1 MTDNRPYHNIDDL
14 GDDRYA
20 IADKENHGLF
30 VYDAETNG
38 TVREH
43 VYAEHY
49 PDSAGGGEDFTHV
62 SDIDAVDTGS
72 HFLASPRK
80 DDYEILHEQH
90 NPTLLERDP
99 PTVLVADSENDR
111 IVEYRRTNGEWTQIW
126 AFPPKLPELNPV
138 ESCWDRLQKRFKT
151 RLIPDLSTLK
161 DRLQRSLPTVDEPN
175 IWKFL
180 CP

>member
-1 MTDNRPYHNIDDL
+1 M
-14 GDDRYA
+14 
-20 IADKENHGLF
+20 
-30 VYDAETNG
+30 YDAETNG
-38 TVREH
+38 TVREY

-72 HFLASPRK
+72 HFLASPRNFDRVMLVDRESK
-80 DDYEILHEQH
+80 ETVWTLGSEDDYEILHEQH

-138 ESCWDRLQKRFKT
+138 ESCWDRLQERFKT

-161 DRLQRSLPTVDEPN
+161 DRLQRGLPTVDEPN